1 MLQVTEDT
9 PAIVLLYRTFTREN
23 VYEGIEWMREQRD
36 TRGALPQIHA
46 TPIEQKLLLKLLKNN
61 ASLVPPELEVDRTS
75 TEVNYR
81 LSVLLPIGPLEFED
95 IASLN
100 KVVGC
105 SVCGKKEASKC
116 SQCLT
121 VTYCSK
127 EVCDQVSAR
136 SKTID
141 LNPNHKLDS
150 ARRNPGSTLL

>member
-1 MLQVTEDT
+1 MLEITEDI
-9 PAIVLLYRTFTREN
+9 PAIVVLYHPFTRES
-23 VYEGIEWMREQRD
+23 VHEGIEWVREQRD
-36 TRGALPQIHA
+36 TRGTLSQIHA
-46 TPIEQKLLLKLLKNN
+46 TPIEQKILLKLLKNN
-61 ASLVPPELEVDRTS
+61 ASLVPPDLAVDRTP

-100 KVVGC
+100 KIVGC

-127 EVCDQVSAR
+127 GMFRPPSSALFL
-136 SKTID
+136 SPAPA
-141 LNPNHKLDS
+141 L
-150 ARRNPGSTLL
+150 